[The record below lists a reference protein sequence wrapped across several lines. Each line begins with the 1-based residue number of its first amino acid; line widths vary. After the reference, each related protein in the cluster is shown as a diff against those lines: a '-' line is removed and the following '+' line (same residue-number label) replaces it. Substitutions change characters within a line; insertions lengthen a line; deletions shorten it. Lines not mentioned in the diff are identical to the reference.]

1 VSHQGRPLLFVKG
14 AIFAL
19 LFFQAPLCIL
29 TPEKRGKREGENTG
43 KKPPQSNSLQGK
55 QKYCYMYLIYI
66 KKLAFIVLEL

>member
-1 VSHQGRPLLFVKG
+1 LFTKG

-55 QKYCYMYLIYI
+55 QKYYCMFLICK
-66 KKLAFIVLEL
+66 KKLPFIVFAE